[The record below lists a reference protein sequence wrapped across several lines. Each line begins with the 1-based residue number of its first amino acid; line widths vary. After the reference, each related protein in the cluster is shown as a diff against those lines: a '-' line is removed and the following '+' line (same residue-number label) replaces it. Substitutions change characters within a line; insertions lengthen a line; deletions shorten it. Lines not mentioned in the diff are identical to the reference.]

1 MPSVTSS
8 SVVTPSNDT
17 LGGDGR
23 LSSIFIKDDKSG
35 DGRLSSFF

>member
-23 LSSIFIKDDKSG
+23 LSSILL
-35 DGRLSSFF
+35 DGR